1 MKNIKVASKLQKTD
15 SIMLS
20 NYILKHY
27 GPMSHLKLQK
37 LLFYCD
43 AYHLAYFD
51 QELIED
57 CFEAWVH
64 GPVSRKVY
72 DSLKDK
78 SMLYA
83 DLSYS
88 NPLGED
94 ESVDKEFGKLT
105 QDQQTLIISVLAD
118 LSTWTGL
125 ELERATHNERP
136 WLEARIGYAEADK
149 CHEIISKE
157 TTKTFYKKEQNARI

>member
-1 MKNIKVASKLQKTD
+1 MIIMEKTKELQKID
-15 SIMLS
+15 SVVLS
-20 NYILKHY
+20 DYILKHY
-27 GPMSHLKLQK
+27 EPMSHLKLQK

-51 QELIED
+51 QELVED
-57 CFEAWVH
+57 SFEAWVH

-83 DLSYS
+83 ELSYS
-88 NPLGED
+88 NSTGKD
-94 ESVDKEFGKLT
+94 VDKEFGKLT
-105 QDQQTLIISVLAD
+105 QDQQTLIVSILTD

-149 CHEIISKE
+149 CHEIISK
-157 TTKTFYKKEQNARI
+157 KTVQAFYKSEQNAGV